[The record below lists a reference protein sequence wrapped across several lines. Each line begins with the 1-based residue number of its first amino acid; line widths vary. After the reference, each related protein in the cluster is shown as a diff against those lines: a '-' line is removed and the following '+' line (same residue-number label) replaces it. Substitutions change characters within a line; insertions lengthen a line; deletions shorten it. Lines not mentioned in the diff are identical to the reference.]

1 MTWCPFQLYP
11 KRLIISTDNTNFISE
26 ANGIAFIGG
35 GGEGGKGVPDNKGEK
50 I

>member
-1 MTWCPFQLYP
+1 MTWYPFQLYP

-35 GGEGGKGVPDNKGEK
+35 GGRGKGSA
-50 I
+50 

>member
-1 MTWCPFQLYP
+1 MTWYPFQLYP

-35 GGEGGKGVPDNKGEK
+35 GGGEKGVPDNKGEK